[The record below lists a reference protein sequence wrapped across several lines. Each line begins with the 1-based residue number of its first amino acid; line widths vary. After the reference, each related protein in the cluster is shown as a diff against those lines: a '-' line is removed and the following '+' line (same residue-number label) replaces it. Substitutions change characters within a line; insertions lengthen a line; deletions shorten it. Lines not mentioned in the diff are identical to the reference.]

1 MELVSV
7 IVGPA
12 SVLIAL
18 VGLGVGFWAGRAA
31 FGQKRLAEKDL
42 TLTAYANALQDGILG
57 LKGTF
62 AQHPE
67 VFEKQVDL
75 NPALRKFI
83 PPYMDTV
90 TFLIFAGGM
99 WRLSY
104 VFSVWK
110 RGEDLGLTKVEC
122 QGLRNEMLLWLQHVP
137 GFYDIY
143 RSHVSVLKVHNP
155 EFLAFLEEEVYNE
168 AYLRERGL
176 LATAGSTPAQQT

>member
-18 VGLGVGFWAGRAA
+18 VGLGIGFWAGRAA

-75 NPALRKFI
+75 KRCENSSRPTWI
-83 PPYMDTV
+83 
-90 TFLIFAGGM
+90 
-99 WRLSY
+99 LS
-104 VFSVWK
+104 
-110 RGEDLGLTKVEC
+110 
-122 QGLRNEMLLWLQHVP
+122 
-137 GFYDIY
+137 
-143 RSHVSVLKVHNP
+143 RS
-155 EFLAFLEEEVYNE
+155 
-168 AYLRERGL
+168 
-176 LATAGSTPAQQT
+176 